1 MYRLGEKVIFVS
13 DHLEQNLPIGGYGY
27 IIAYDRNP
35 DHVYEYAVRI
45 PKLNRNV
52 FVLANDIALEEALI
66 EKAAEEVSRQALID
80 YALATKNEELFRKII
95 SGEPIE
101 EAEKASSPESVQ
113 KDFIRQ
119 VNIRA
124 WI

>member
-1 MYRLGEKVIFVS
+1 MYRLGQKVIFVG
-13 DHLEQNLPIGGYGY
+13 DHLEQNLPIGDYGF

-35 DHVYEYAVRI
+35 DQLFEYAVRI

-52 FVLANDIALEEALI
+52 FVVTGDIEPEEALI
-66 EKAAEEVSRQALID
+66 EKAAEEISRQALID
-80 YALATKNEELFRKII
+80 YALATKNEELFQKIMG
-95 SGEPIE
+95 GEKKE
-101 EAEKASSPESVQ
+101 EAEKATATETVQ

-119 VNIRA
+119 VNIKA